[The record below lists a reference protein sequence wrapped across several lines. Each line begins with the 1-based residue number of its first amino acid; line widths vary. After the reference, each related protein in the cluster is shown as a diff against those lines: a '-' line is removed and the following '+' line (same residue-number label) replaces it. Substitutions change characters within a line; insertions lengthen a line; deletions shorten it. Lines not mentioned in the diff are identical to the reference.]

1 MQIEQWET
9 PEKNL
14 KRRLR
19 FEEMLSDLSAR
30 LMATL
35 FDQLDSEIHHALRQ
49 MLEFFQ
55 VGLCALLEVQEDR
68 AFVRVTHAVYGE
80 GVEPV
85 SGEINIAELY
95 PWTYGK
101 LMRGEHINISR
112 VEDYPEEA
120 LMDRQSYAALGTKSR
135 LAIPVAVSGRIS
147 RIITIHQTRRHQTW
161 PEEYIPRMRLMG
173 EILVNALER
182 RGNRL
187 QLEEQLRFEMLLSEI
202 SGRFVNLPADRVD
215 GEIKDAQRRVC
226 ECLGLDLS
234 ALWQWS
240 METPRILT
248 MTHLYRPLGGPPLP
262 EPMYAHEYFPW
273 CQEQL
278 EAGRIVVVSSME
290 ELPAE
295 AARDQE
301 VWRHLGIKTTLTF
314 PLSPGGGP
322 SIGALSFN
330 TMQQER
336 YWPEP
341 LIQRLKLVAQMFINA
356 LIRKY
361 AETTLRES
369 EARLS
374 LTTDAVGAGLW
385 IMEVDTKKVWVSPK
399 SRELFHFA
407 PDEEIHYE
415 SYFRVIHPEDRDR
428 VHQDVQ
434 HALRSGENLHCDYR
448 IVLPDGSIR
457 WIGARGKRF
466 LKSTGKPDRIMGLS
480 LDITERKRAEEAI
493 RESEAKYRS
502 LYESMMD
509 GYVLVDM
516 DGRIM
521 KCNESFQEMMG
532 YTNDELLRLTYS
544 DITPE
549 KWHDFE
555 LKIVEEQVLTRGYS
569 DVYEKEYRKKDG
581 TAFPI
586 ELRTFLLK
594 DETGN
599 NIGMWAIVRDIIDR
613 KLTEAEARKLREN
626 LAHITRVS
634 TIGGLT
640 GALAHEINQ
649 PLAAILSNAQAAERF
664 LEQDN
669 PNMEEIAEILRDIV
683 RDDNRAAEVIRKI
696 RSLLKKEK
704 TQYQPLSLNG
714 IIEDIL
720 NIIRNDTALTA
731 VSIEKEFDSS
741 LPTIWGDQIQLQQV
755 VLNLVLNA
763 AEAMNEASP
772 DLRRLIIRTLRHDD
786 RFAEVSIRDCGPGIK
801 DNPVGKLFEPF
812 YTTKSDG
819 MGMGLAISKEI
830 VNSHKGLIWAVNN
843 PDMGATFFFTLP
855 FDSGVRQ

>member
-9 PEKNL
+9 PEKSL

-112 VEDYPEEA
+112 LEDYPEEA
-120 LMDRQSYAALGTKSR
+120 LRDRQSYAALGTKSR
-135 LAIPVAVSGRIS
+135 LAIPVAVGGRIS
-147 RIITIHQTRRHQTW
+147 RIITIHQTHRHQTW

-187 QLEEQLRFEMLLSEI
+187 QLEEQLRFQMLLSEI
-202 SGRFVNLPADRVD
+202 AGRFVNLPADLVD

-273 CQEQL
+273 CQQQL
-278 EAGRIVVVSSME
+278 EAGRIVVVSSIE
-290 ELPAE
+290 DVPAE

-301 VWRHLGIKTTLTF
+301 VWRHFGVKTTLTI
-314 PLSPGGGP
+314 PLSPRGGP

-330 TMQQER
+330 TVQAER
-336 YWPEP
+336 TWPEP
-341 LIQRLKLVAQMFINA
+341 LIQQLQLVAQMFINA
-356 LIRKY
+356 LIRKH

-415 SYFRVIHPEDRDR
+415 SYFRVIHSEDRDR

-521 KCNESFQEMMG
+521 KCNESYREMTG
-532 YTNDELLRLTYS
+532 YTQDELLRLTYS

-555 LKIVEEQVLTRGYS
+555 LKIIEEQVLTRGYS

-594 DETGN
+594 DEMGN
-599 NIGMWAIVRDIIDR
+599 NIGMWAIVRDIKDR
-613 KLTEAEARKLREN
+613 KLIEAEARKLREN

-664 LEQDN
+664 LKQDK
-669 PNMEEIAEILRDIV
+669 PDMEEIAEILRDIV
-683 RDDNRAAEVIRKI
+683 RDDKRAAEVIRKI

-704 TQYQPLSLNG
+704 TRYQPLSLNG

-731 VSIEKEFDSS
+731 VAIEKEFDSS

-801 DNPVGKLFEPF
+801 DNSVGKLFEPF

-830 VNSHKGLIWAVNN
+830 VNSHKGVIWGENN
-843 PDMGATFFFTLP
+843 TDRGATFYFTVP
-855 FDSGVRQ
+855 FDRGVSP